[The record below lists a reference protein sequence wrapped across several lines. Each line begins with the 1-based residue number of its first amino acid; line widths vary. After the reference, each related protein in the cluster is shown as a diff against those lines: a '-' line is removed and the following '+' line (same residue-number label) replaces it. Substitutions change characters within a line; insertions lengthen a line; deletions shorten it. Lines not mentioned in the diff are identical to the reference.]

1 MINREIIYERNM
13 TGSYMK
19 IPSPVNG
26 GFDEKM
32 ILKKKIPGILPVEKC
47 FVDGQGMYWYN
58 ISGKQ
63 SLDTYCRMKSVS
75 AEFVEKI
82 VLSICSQIEILEW
95 NLIKVDRL
103 MLDPELIYVANSTEE
118 IIFSIYPEGNHVLAR
133 EFQSLMEYLI
143 TKVDHSN
150 VEAVKVIYGIYEKS
164 LSEAYSIMDIRD
176 EIINKRQE
184 KLQLETVEKKKVEEK
199 TVKTKESKES
209 KEKIIERLI
218 KHIKDELCSWLG
230 IDELKIKP
238 KKQTVQKKDEKRVK
252 YEVSIDEAK
261 EVVVPQMEIHPTVC
275 LSEMPTFLEGRLRYE
290 GNDGLTDIVLERK
303 EQFVGQA
310 SDNDFQI
317 KKETISRQHAKISYI
332 EDAYYIEDLNSTNG
346 TFVNDEALSYKE
358 KRRLMPQDSVK
369 IADVFY
375 RFI

>member
-1 MINREIIYERNM
+1 M

-118 IIFSIYPEGNHVLAR
+118 IIFSIYPEGNHVLGR
-133 EFQSLMEYLI
+133 EFQGLMEYLI

-150 VEAVKVIYGIYEKS
+150 VDAVKVIYGIYEKS
-164 LSEAYSIMDIRD
+164 LSETYSIMDIRD

-184 KLQLETVEKKKVEEK
+184 KLQLESVEQKKAEEK
-199 TVKTKESKES
+199 PVKTKEP
-209 KEKIIERLI
+209 KEKITERIINYI
-218 KHIKDELCSWLG
+218 KSELCSWLG
-230 IDELKIKP
+230 IDELKIKTKKP
-238 KKQTVQKKDEKRVK
+238 MGQKKQQKHAK
-252 YEVSIDEAK
+252 YEVSIEEAK
-261 EVVVPQMEIHPTVC
+261 EVVMPQVEIHPTVC
-275 LSEMPTFLEGRLRYE
+275 LSAMPSVLEGRLRYE

-317 KKETISRQHAKISYI
+317 KKDTISRQHAKITYI
-332 EDAYYIEDLNSTNG
+332 ENAYYIEDLNSTNG